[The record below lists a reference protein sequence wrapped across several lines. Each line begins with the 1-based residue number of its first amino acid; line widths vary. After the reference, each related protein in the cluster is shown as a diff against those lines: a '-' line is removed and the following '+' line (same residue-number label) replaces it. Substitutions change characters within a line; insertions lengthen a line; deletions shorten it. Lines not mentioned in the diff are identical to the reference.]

1 MTMDTQVI
9 LITTKLEIGFRKNI
23 FQNIIKY
30 ILIKMFDKV
39 YLLNL
44 DRDTQKLELMNER
57 LNQINLKYT
66 RFPAVD
72 GKSISHIYDAK
83 TNKYKRILILQDDV
97 FFSKQFHQKLS
108 ELDLE
113 KDIIW
118 LGGNQTN
125 WKKVKMNRENNHFW
139 YKPDNHTVGEFAII
153 IRDTVYDELLYL
165 YSLEEMVTDKILNKV
180 AQEHNSSVIYPPL
193 CIPDVSTSDSG
204 MGNRENSQFYNERMW
219 TTDTENYYI

>member
-1 MTMDTQVI
+1 
-9 LITTKLEIGFRKNI
+9 
-23 FQNIIKY
+23 
-30 ILIKMFDKV
+30 MFDKV

-44 DRDTQKLELMNER
+44 DRDIQKLELMNER

-83 TNKYKRILILQDDV
+83 VQSGKKVHVNSVFRSYGSYGILKSMENIITDAKTNKYKRILILQDDV
-97 FFSKQFHQKLS
+97 FFLKQFHQKLS

-125 WKKVKMNRENNHFW
+125 WKHVKMNRENNHFW
-139 YKPDNHTVGEFAII
+139 YRPDNHTVGEFAII

-193 CIPDVSTSDSG
+193 CIPDVSSSDSG
-204 MGNRENSQFYNERMW
+204 MGKRENSQFYNERMW
-219 TTDTENYYI
+219 TTDTENYFI